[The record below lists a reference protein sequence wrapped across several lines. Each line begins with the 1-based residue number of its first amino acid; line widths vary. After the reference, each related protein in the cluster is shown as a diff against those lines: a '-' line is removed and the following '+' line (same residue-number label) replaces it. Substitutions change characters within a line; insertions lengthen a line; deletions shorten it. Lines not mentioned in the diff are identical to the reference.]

1 MLPPGWA
8 EASIAEIAGPNGI
21 VSDGDWV
28 ESKDQDP
35 SGEVRLIQLA
45 DIGVGAF
52 RDRSRRYMTAQAADR
67 LRCTTLQAGD
77 VLVARMPDP
86 IGRACVF
93 PGLNQRAVTAV
104 DVMICR
110 LDGTVGLPDWLT
122 RWMNTPHIGAVV
134 AQAAGGTTR
143 QRVSGGALKR
153 LQLPLPPLPEQRR
166 IVAKLDDLTARLA
179 RARAELHRTLELPQR
194 LRTEALRLAF
204 ANIQNHAPLRS
215 LTQFVTSGSRGWA
228 KFYADEGPVF
238 IRVGDV
244 RRLDVR
250 LDLSDVQCVQPPPSA
265 EGARTSVRTSDVV
278 VTITADL
285 GRVGVV
291 PEGVCGYV
299 NQHVALARPID
310 PASGRWIA
318 WYLASEMGQTQMLTK
333 DRGVTKAGLGLD
345 DIRDVRI
352 PVVDARQRD
361 DIVTE
366 IEVRFARADRLDAE
380 AKKALA
386 LIDRLEAAILTK
398 AFRGELVAQDP
409 NDEPASVLLERIRA
423 RRAAEPKV
431 KRGRRPKL
439 AS

>member
-1 MLPPGWA
+1 MSLPPGWA
-8 EASIAEIAGPNGI
+8 EATLGQSAETRLGKMLDAAKNKGVERPYLRNVNVRWGGFDLSDLQTMR
-21 VSDGDWV
+21 VTQEEFDALRVRDGDIFACEGGEPGRCAVWREGPREV
-28 ESKDQDP
+28 VYQKALHRIRPEGDIDP
-35 SGEVRLIQLA
+35 DFLAKRIHVAVRGGEVAHLLT
-45 DIGVGAF
+45 G
-52 RDRSRRYMTAQAADR
+52 
-67 LRCTTLQAGD
+67 TTIKHLPQ
-77 VLVARMPDP
+77 
-86 IGRACVF
+86 
-93 PGLNQRAVTAV
+93 
-104 DVMICR
+104 
-110 LDGTVGLPDWLT
+110 VGLQKMGLQIP
-122 RWMNTPHIGAVV
+122 PV
-134 AQAAGGTTR
+134 A
-143 QRVSGGALKR
+143 
-153 LQLPLPPLPEQRR
+153 EQHR
-166 IVAKLDDLTARLA
+166 IVAKLDALTARLA

-194 LRTEALRLAF
+194 LRTETLRLAF

-250 LDLSDVQCVQPPPSA
+250 LVLSDVQRVQPPPSA
-265 EGARTSVRTSDVV
+265 EGARTSVRASDVV

-291 PEGVCGYV
+291 PEGVSGYV

-310 PASGRWIA
+310 PSNGRWIA

-352 PVVDARQRD
+352 PVLDARQRD

-366 IEVRFARADRLDAE
+366 IEVRFARADRLEAE
-380 AKKALA
+380 AQKALA
-386 LIDRLEAAILTK
+386 LIDRLEAAILAK
-398 AFRGELVAQDP
+398 AFRGELVTQDP
-409 NDEPASVLLERIRA
+409 NDEPASVLMERIRA
-423 RRAAEPKV
+423 RRAAEPKA

>member
-1 MLPPGWA
+1 MSLPPGWA
-8 EASIAEIAGPNGI
+8 EATLGQIAETRLGKMLDAAKNKGVERPYLRNVNVRWGGFDLSDLQTMR
-21 VSDGDWV
+21 VTQEEFDALRVRDGDIFACEGGEPGRCAVWREGPREV
-28 ESKDQDP
+28 VYQKALHRIRPEGDIDP
-35 SGEVRLIQLA
+35 DFLAKRIHVAVRGGEVAHLLT
-45 DIGVGAF
+45 G
-52 RDRSRRYMTAQAADR
+52 
-67 LRCTTLQAGD
+67 TTIKHLPQ
-77 VLVARMPDP
+77 
-86 IGRACVF
+86 
-93 PGLNQRAVTAV
+93 
-104 DVMICR
+104 
-110 LDGTVGLPDWLT
+110 VGLQKMGLQIP
-122 RWMNTPHIGAVV
+122 PV
-134 AQAAGGTTR
+134 A
-143 QRVSGGALKR
+143 
-153 LQLPLPPLPEQRR
+153 EQHR
-166 IVAKLDDLTARLA
+166 IVAKLDALTARLA

-194 LRTEALRLAF
+194 LRTETLRLAF

-250 LDLSDVQCVQPPPSA
+250 LDLSDVQRVQPPPSA
-265 EGARTSVRTSDVV
+265 EGARTSVRASDVV

-291 PEGVCGYV
+291 PEGVSGYV

-310 PASGRWIA
+310 PSNGRWIA

-352 PVVDARQRD
+352 PVLDARQRD

-366 IEVRFARADRLDAE
+366 IEVRFARADRLEAE
-380 AKKALA
+380 AQKALA
-386 LIDRLEAAILTK
+386 LIDRLEAAILAK
-398 AFRGELVAQDP
+398 AFRGELVTQDP
-409 NDEPASVLLERIRA
+409 NDEPASVLMERIRA
-423 RRAAEPKV
+423 RRAAEPKA